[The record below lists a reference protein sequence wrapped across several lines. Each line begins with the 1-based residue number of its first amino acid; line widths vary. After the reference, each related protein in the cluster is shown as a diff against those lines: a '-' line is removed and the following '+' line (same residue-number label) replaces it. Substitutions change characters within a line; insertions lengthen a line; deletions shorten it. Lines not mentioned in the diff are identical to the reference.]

1 MLQSGGQPRLEHHAI
16 HHPTL
21 TLLPL
26 RRPHELLE
34 DLVMTLHEA
43 RLVIDPAAITER
55 DAARCEQRE
64 ARASLI
70 EESQHII
77 GYA

>member
-1 MLQSGGQPRLEHHAI
+1 
-16 HHPTL
+16 
-21 TLLPL
+21 
-26 RRPHELLE
+26 
-34 DLVMTLHEA
+34 MTLHEA